1 VIHVN
6 STPMLLRTCLLFLLT
21 VSPSVQSQPN
31 FHWEGDQIKVGMGTT
46 VKSKKALQIQA
57 GADGRIFLSVA
68 ANGVTLDEFSRVEFE
83 FHQPPPAGQ
92 FFVAWRTASGKEGMH
107 PFVISG
113 ASQGTVTVSMSAAA
127 DWKGAADVLGLGIR
141 LAPYSVVGIQSMSLS
156 RSTLLSEAKERLH
169 DWASLKPWTLR
180 DINLYTGTRAF
191 QQGVPP
197 VLFFSRVLLA
207 GLIGY
212 LVYLLLTARLRQ
224 FNWHIAGILI
234 LACWIV
240 LDLMWQVRLGQQA
253 RETYARFGGKSSQE
267 KLLASSDAPIVRFIT
282 RVKKSVDGETPRIFV
297 ASANDY
303 GAMLS
308 AYYIAPINTYWHR
321 GGSELPAGKFLS
333 RGDYI
338 LLIAPFTTQYQP
350 DRGLIRLPDSARLPV
365 ELVLKEQMGVLLR
378 VI

>member
-1 VIHVN
+1 
-6 STPMLLRTCLLFLLT
+6 MLLRTCLLFLLIA
-21 VSPSVQSQPN
+21 SSSVQSQPK
-31 FHWEGDQIKVGMGTT
+31 FHWEGDQIKVGMGTSI
-46 VKSKKALQIQA
+46 KSEKGLKIQA

-68 ANGVTLDEFSRVEFE
+68 ADGVTLDEFSAVKFE

-92 FFVAWRTASGKEGMH
+92 FFVAWRIASGKDGMH
-107 PFVISG
+107 PFVIPG

-127 DWKGAADVLGLGIR
+127 DWMGAADVLGLGIK
-141 LAPYSVVGIQSMSLS
+141 LAPFSAVGIQSISLS
-156 RSTLLSEAKERLH
+156 RSTFLGEAKERLH
-169 DWASLKPWTLR
+169 DWASLKPWTLS

-191 QQGVPP
+191 DQGLPP

-212 LVYLLLTARLRQ
+212 LVYLLLTAGLRQ
-224 FNWHIAGILI
+224 FNWQIAGIII

-240 LDLMWQVRLGQQA
+240 LDLMWQVRLGLQVS
-253 RETYARFGGKSSQE
+253 ETYARFGGKSSQE

-282 RVKKSVDGETPRIFV
+282 RVKKSVDGETPRIFL

-321 GGSELPAGKFLS
+321 GGSELPARKFLS
-333 RGDYI
+333 SGDYI
-338 LLIAPFTTQYQP
+338 LLIAPFTTQYRP
-350 DRGLIRLPDSARLPV
+350 DRGLIRLPDSGRLPV